1 MIRISRINATV
12 GILFAKVKVYGR
24 KASHWNEKGVKMN
37 AHKVMRFT
45 AMVVTLLLLPSVS
58 SLGICQGRRY
68 PVPDGKLVKLKGSIA
83 NVSMVLGRGPGYFTL
98 KTEEGQEFSIHI
110 GPIRFL
116 LQNGFNLSVGNEVEV
131 QGIRTNQELVP
142 PMIVAT
148 EVTNL
153 SSHKTIRLRDQQMRP
168 MWCCRR
174 GPVSQ
179 D

>member
-1 MIRISRINATV
+1 V
-12 GILFAKVKVYGR
+12 WER
-24 KASHWNEKGVKMN
+24 KTSQRREKGMKMN
-37 AHKVMRFT
+37 AHKIIWFT
-45 AMVVTLLLLPSVS
+45 ALVVPLLLLPNDF
-58 SLGICQGRRY
+58 SLGICQGRGY
-68 PVPDGKLVKLKGSIA
+68 PVPDGKLVKLKGSVA
-83 NVSMVLGRGPGYFTL
+83 SVRMAFARGPGYFTL
-98 KTEEGQEFSIHI
+98 KTEEGEEFSIHI

-131 QGIRTNQELVP
+131 QGIRTRQELVP

-174 GPVSQ
+174 GLVPQ
-179 D
+179 N